1 VGLLLIVTIRF
12 AGNVH
17 WDLPRIILASSALG
31 ALLLEVDILWVV
43 VAGTII
49 SAVVVR

>member
-1 VGLLLIVTIRF
+1 LIVTIRF

-17 WDLPRIILASSALG
+17 WDLPRIILAGSALG

-49 SAVVVR
+49 SVIVAR